1 MRIDYDNIMETI
13 ETQLKDIL
21 YNDMYYNGY
30 QVKVAKEQDFNRIID
45 KDPNIMY
52 IVVKFGAASLNYRQY
67 LLPITIYALSEQNKL
82 DACQRLLL
90 DYCMQYNLAMSEDQT
105 TKQFYSTPQV
115 ISNFEEIYYGYR
127 SMLYMQGTFL
137 VSKDSNPKKFYYLDL
152 KLNSLYDDIGNYN
165 FNPSL
170 FMNFI
175 KLEQLNI
182 FTKHYFRWNSEEN
195 YFEYS
200 SDDPQN
206 TLDGVSMNLEQMK
219 NLGITFEETLSDN
232 ITIEI
237 SVEKEEIE
245 IIDYQTTCDI
255 MLDSQPFYNTNNFSK
270 SIGKI
275 GTYLINLTAYMVD
288 TPFLNKVTAIP
299 DEDFELA
306 PDGVNTTFFIEI
318 EKTKTKK
325 SVIKRLKLVNVVD
338 RGSIGEFPMITM
350 VFSQ

>member
-1 MRIDYDNIMETI
+1 MRIDYDKIMETI
-13 ETQLKDIL
+13 SIQFKDIL
-21 YNDMYYNGY
+21 YNDMYYNEF
-30 QVKVAKEQDFNRIID
+30 KIHVAKEQDFNRIVD
-45 KDPNIMY
+45 RDPKTIY
-52 IVVKFGAASLNYRQY
+52 IVVKFQPASLNYRQY
-67 LLPITIYALSEQNKL
+67 LLPVTIYALSEQNKL

-115 ISNFEEIYYGYR
+115 ISNFEEVYYGYR

-137 VSKDSNPKKFYYLDL
+137 VSKDSNPKKFYFLDL
-152 KLNSLYDDIGNYN
+152 KFENLEEDFGKYTFNKEKFYEFIKKQSLTLVSEHLFTWRPEDSTMYYLNRQDNKGMYLTLEEMQDIG
-165 FNPSL
+165 F
-170 FMNFI
+170 
-175 KLEQLNI
+175 
-182 FTKHYFRWNSEEN
+182 
-195 YFEYS
+195 YFEES
-200 SDDPQN
+200 FGN
-206 TLDGVSMNLEQMK
+206 NVHFK
-219 NLGITFEETLSDN
+219 
-232 ITIEI
+232 ITI
-237 SVEKEEIE
+237 SKEEIE

-306 PDGVNTTFFIEI
+306 PEGVNTTFFIEI

-325 SVIKRLKLVNVVD
+325 SVLKRLKLVNVVD
-338 RGSIGEFPMITM
+338 RGSIGEFPMVTM